1 MEHKTQVHYE
11 NNPFYIGLRG
21 IQLIFKNAQQVGIYA
36 AILAGI
42 IILLNTVST
51 AVDTINSINE
61 PIETEPVAQ
70 SITPTDID
78 TGEILAAIGAV
89 AGIVVLISIVIL
101 AICLLLFG
109 VLEYTAAQLALG
121 KKVTLKEAFQAIL
134 KKFPGYLWL
143 YILMTIKL
151 FLWTLLL
158 IIPGIIMSV
167 RYSLASTVYFAED
180 KKGNA
185 AIKRSLALT
194 KGAWFTTF
202 AGYNLWDIITFGQIA
217 VLTRPAASTILYRQL
232 KDVTD
237 RGDTKPKTHWLS
249 WLTFFIPIALTVLF
263 IGFIVF
269 MALVLWVAFS

>member
-1 MEHKTQVHYE
+1 MHYE
-11 NNPFYIGLRG
+11 NNPFYIGLHG

-36 AILAGI
+36 AILAGVM
-42 IILLNTVST
+42 ILLNTVST

-61 PIETEPVAQ
+61 PVEPEPISQ
-70 SITPTDID
+70 SIESAPLDR
-78 TGEILAAIGAV
+78 GEVLAIIGAV
-89 AGIVVLISIVIL
+89 SGIVLLISVVIL
-101 AICLLLFG
+101 AICLLLYG

-121 KKVTLKEAFQAIL
+121 KKVTLQEAFLAVL
-134 KKFPGYLWL
+134 RKYPGYLWL
-143 YILMTIKL
+143 YILMIVKL

-202 AGYNLWDIITFGQIA
+202 AGYNLWNIITFGQVS
-217 VLTRPAASTILYRQL
+217 VLTTPAASTILYRQL
-232 KDVTD
+232 RDVTD
-237 RGDTKPKTHWLS
+237 RGVAKPKAHWLS
-249 WLTFFIPIALTVLF
+249 WLTFFIPIVLVLLL
-263 IGFIVF
+263 ITFIVF
-269 MALVLWVAFS
+269 MALLVWIALS